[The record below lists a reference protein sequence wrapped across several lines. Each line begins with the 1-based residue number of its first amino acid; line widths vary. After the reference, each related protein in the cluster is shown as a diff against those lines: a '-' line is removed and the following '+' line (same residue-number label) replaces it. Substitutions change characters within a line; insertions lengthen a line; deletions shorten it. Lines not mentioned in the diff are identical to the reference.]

1 MFSRTNQTHV
11 NPTQM
16 MGYNPFEYGL
26 QQLPLHSPFF
36 SNFFKTH
43 PTQQQLVKH
52 HPHHS
57 FQMNNPFAEN
67 FMNESTMQ
75 LKNPFVSSFF
85 QPTQANPLQ
94 KPTSTQRKPQSWMT
108 NGSFDVTKMG
118 PGMERAFGIY
128 HQVKPMWN
136 AINDIFN

>member
-1 MFSRTNQTHV
+1 MFSRTNQPNFT
-11 NPTQM
+11 PTQM
-16 MGYNPFEYGL
+16 MGFNPFEYGL

-36 SNFFKTH
+36 SNFFK
-43 PTQQQLVKH
+43 PNATQHQFSHQQL
-52 HPHHS
+52 PHS

-85 QPTQANPLQ
+85 QPTQPNPQQ
-94 KPTSTQRKPQSWMT
+94 KPSSTQTKPQSWMT
-108 NGSFDVTKMG
+108 NGTFDFTKMG
-118 PGMERAFGIY
+118 PGMEQALGIY